1 MTTRTPGAP
10 QRPQSYRQL
19 LALPGAAAFFAAAST
34 GRVGV
39 AATGLGLVWLVH
51 GTSGSFGAA
60 GATVA
65 AFAVAEA
72 LAGPQVARA
81 VDRWGQTAVL
91 PGVLAVHAAAVVAVV
106 ALATAGAPGARGAA
120 VVVAAAAAGASAP
133 QLGALSAVRW
143 TVLLHDHREDLPR
156 AFALESLANAVA
168 FLVGPVLVSALAA
181 RGAPWAGSA
190 AALAVVLGGGAL
202 LSLQR
207 RTAPAAGAGRRR
219 PPGPSSAAPARR
231 SLARPVPLLLVAASC
246 LLGVHFGGLPIVTA
260 AWGDVLGGPASAAPL
275 VAVSSGAGLL
285 GAWVFGLR
293 SWRTPP
299 LVQVVVAAGSL
310 AVGCG
315 AAALAAPAERVSGT
329 ASSALLVG
337 GLALAGVVVPV
348 VVVQVGVVLE
358 REVPRAVLTEALAW
372 TSSASAAG
380 SAVGAVAVGRVVD
393 GAGAG
398 AGASALVVVAVLL
411 AGVVSGAQAQRPCH
425 PSERHH

>member
-1 MTTRTPGAP
+1 MTTGTPGAP
-10 QRPQSYRQL
+10 QRPQTYRQL
-19 LALPGAAAFFAAAST
+19 LVLPGAAAFFAAAST

-51 GTSGSFGAA
+51 GGSGSFGAA
-60 GATVA
+60 GAAVA
-65 AFAVAEA
+65 AFAGAEA
-72 LAGPQVARA
+72 LAGPQVGRA

-91 PGVLAVHAAAVVAVV
+91 PGVLAVHAAAVVVLV
-106 ALATAGAPGARGAA
+106 TLSTAAAPAPA

-143 TVLLHDHREDLPR
+143 AVLLQDHREALPR

-181 RGAPWAGSA
+181 RGAPWVGSA
-190 AALAVVLGGGAL
+190 AALALVLGGGVL
-202 LSLQR
+202 LALQR

-219 PPGPSSAAPARR
+219 APGAAPAAPARR
-231 SLARPVPLLLVAASC
+231 SLLTPLPLLLVAASC
-246 LLGVHFGGLPIVTA
+246 LLGVHFGGLPIATA
-260 AWGDVLGGPASAAPL
+260 AWGEALGGPAAAAPL

-285 GAWVFGLR
+285 GAWAFGLR

-299 LVQVVVAAGSL
+299 LVQVVVAAGLL
-310 AVGCG
+310 AVGC
-315 AAALAAPAERVSGT
+315 AATALAAPVERVSGV
-329 ASSALLVG
+329 AASALLVG
-337 GLALAGVVVPV
+337 GLALAGAVVPV
-348 VVVQVGVVLE
+348 VVVQVGVGLE

-380 SAVGAVAVGRVVD
+380 SALGALAVGRVVD
-393 GAGAG
+393 AAGAG

-411 AGVVSGAQAQRPCH
+411 GAVVLGALLQRPCH
-425 PSERHH
+425 PRERRH